1 METGGGPM
9 SNALKAQIG
18 AVIKLSADDL
28 RRRWCR
34 MFRCPPP
41 HQASVDFL
49 RRAVVHRLQEESLH
63 RLASGTRRRLVRLA
77 EEIERRAARPQV
89 QRPTHKPGTRL
100 VREWQDAL
108 HEVEVLIEGYAYR
121 GERYDSLSE
130 IARQITGTRW
140 NGPLFF
146 GLRKSGAAKE
156 IGRGR

>member
-1 METGGGPM
+1 M
-9 SNALKAQIG
+9 SDAPTTQISE
-18 AVIKLSADDL
+18 IIQLSAKDL

-49 RRAVVHRLQEESLH
+49 RRAVVHRLQEDSLH
-63 RLASGTRRRLVRLA
+63 RLASGTRRRLARLA
-77 EEIERRAARPQV
+77 EEIECQASRPNVPRAAL
-89 QRPTHKPGTRL
+89 KPGTLL
-100 VREWQDAL
+100 VREWQDTL

-156 IGRGR
+156 IGHGG